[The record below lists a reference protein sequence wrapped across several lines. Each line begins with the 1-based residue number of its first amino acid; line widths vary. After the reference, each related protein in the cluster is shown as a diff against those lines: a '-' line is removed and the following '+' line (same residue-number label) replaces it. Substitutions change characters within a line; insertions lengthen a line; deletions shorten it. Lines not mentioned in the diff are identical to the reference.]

1 MSLDEVPVAG
11 SETFSWTDILRAIG
25 VFPDHRDFQASLVR
39 LTGKIVEV
47 VGNVDAAETG
57 FKRASKT
64 LRGITG
70 MRLMEAT
77 AAVSKNK
84 ITEYRVRM
92 KVTFVLDE

>member
-1 MSLDEVPVAG
+1 MAVARVTEIVA
-11 SETFSWTDILRAIG
+11 SSNKSW
-25 VFPDHRDFQASLVR
+25 Q
-39 LTGKIVEV
+39 
-47 VGNVDAAETG
+47 DAADQG

-70 MRLMEAT
+70 LRILEAT
-77 AAVSKNK
+77 AAASKGK